1 MKKTKK
7 AIALMLAG
15 TVMAGCFVGC
25 DLVTKD
31 SNKDLAQ
38 VIATV
43 DITRSEEFAEGGMYA
58 EYKDVI
64 GEVEISKRD
73 MIAYYQDVG
82 YSYQQNYNLSY
93 KEAFD
98 WVCQSLVIRQLD
110 VQYTMA
116 YLLKEKV
123 EDSEG
128 NAFTV
133 EGYKAAVAAGKENGN
148 ELAGISYFL
157 DGDEEAKALY
167 STRRLFNNT
176 LDSNEPDYINK
187 KEDESETS
195 KTERTL
201 PTGVDTANSDYFDT
215 DYRVYTAVGGNTLAN
230 CGSYEAVE
238 GSTATSRKN
247 AYTDFLGTLRRN
259 NLLQDGENTNDI
271 ESLSYFKYELK
282 SAYESAL
289 ISKLTD
295 EFEKKAEDK
304 LSEEYMVEYYNTL
317 YNKQAASF
325 AADKTNF
332 ESKLDSISDS
342 TFLLT
347 APEANYGYVINIL
360 LPFSTV
366 QSAEV
371 GKLQGDYGDPN
382 GNSFKQRASIL
393 EKIKATDQR
402 GAWFTGEKDHS
413 YQGEG
418 YTGGDAARKYLF
430 FEDSLQADDN
440 SKYESLKNYR
450 GKYTYNGSVHYDEK
464 TKKYTLSP
472 NKIDIDGFIDE
483 MEGYLADEGLTTS
496 TDVEKGSARN
506 YFVQNDYYKADGD
519 VDYSKFIYYQGK
531 VALDGF
537 DANRMFVKDTQENK
551 ALSVIN
557 ELSFAYNTD
566 TAGLNTYLG
575 YSVILGKTKFVSE
588 FEYAAQIACQNGAGS
603 YVVVP
608 SDFGWH
614 IIYCTFSFTGNGSGE
629 IRPFIYD
636 HSKIDEEGSFSY
648 QFYEALKTNFV
659 NDFNSN
665 RQKMIAN
672 VYNECKTVYE
682 DRYADLARLDT

>member
-215 DYRVYTAVGGNTLAN
+215 DYRVYTAVGGNTLEI
-230 CGSYEAVE
+230 G
-238 GSTATSRKN
+238 
-247 AYTDFLGTLRRN
+247 
-259 NLLQDGENTNDI
+259 
-271 ESLSYFKYELK
+271 
-282 SAYESAL
+282 
-289 ISKLTD
+289 
-295 EFEKKAEDK
+295 
-304 LSEEYMVEYYNTL
+304 
-317 YNKQAASF
+317 
-325 AADKTNF
+325 
-332 ESKLDSISDS
+332 
-342 TFLLT
+342 
-347 APEANYGYVINIL
+347 
-360 LPFSTV
+360 
-366 QSAEV
+366 
-371 GKLQGDYGDPN
+371 
-382 GNSFKQRASIL
+382 RA
-393 EKIKATDQR
+393 
-402 GAWFTGEKDHS
+402 H
-413 YQGEG
+413 
-418 YTGGDAARKYLF
+418 
-430 FEDSLQADDN
+430 
-440 SKYESLKNYR
+440 
-450 GKYTYNGSVHYDEK
+450 V
-464 TKKYTLSP
+464 
-472 NKIDIDGFIDE
+472 
-483 MEGYLADEGLTTS
+483 
-496 TDVEKGSARN
+496 
-506 YFVQNDYYKADGD
+506 
-519 VDYSKFIYYQGK
+519 
-531 VALDGF
+531 
-537 DANRMFVKDTQENK
+537 
-551 ALSVIN
+551 
-557 ELSFAYNTD
+557 
-566 TAGLNTYLG
+566 
-575 YSVILGKTKFVSE
+575 
-588 FEYAAQIACQNGAGS
+588 
-603 YVVVP
+603 
-608 SDFGWH
+608 
-614 IIYCTFSFTGNGSGE
+614 
-629 IRPFIYD
+629 
-636 HSKIDEEGSFSY
+636 
-648 QFYEALKTNFV
+648 
-659 NDFNSN
+659 
-665 RQKMIAN
+665 
-672 VYNECKTVYE
+672 
-682 DRYADLARLDT
+682 